1 MWACVGLCSSLA
13 LFPSIPVHA
22 QPVLSSCVHQDE
34 PIRCTQLSLQE
45 AFQHALTDITVEGTL
60 VFSLTIDS
68 SGRLKAVEL
77 LRDLDPPLG
86 DRAIRI
92 FDQLPDWAPIAF
104 QGQVQEATFTLP
116 VTLEPAHPGS
126 GYQVSWGNAQGEGI
140 SRSDLDQLA
149 MEPVLIL
156 DLSGHTLPPAEVVFT
171 YQRGSR
177 TKTWRSPSRL
187 TSSTRKVLKRCRVGG
202 TLTLIAFVQQGTRF
216 QEVMR
221 SWTILP

>member
-1 MWACVGLCSSLA
+1 M
-13 LFPSIPVHA
+13 
-22 QPVLSSCVHQDE
+22 
-34 PIRCTQLSLQE
+34 
-45 AFQHALTDITVEGTL
+45 

-86 DRAIRI
+86 DLAIRI
-92 FDQLPDWAPIAF
+92 FDQLPDWSPVVL
-104 QGQVQEATFTLP
+104 QGQVHEATFTLP

-187 TSSTRKVLKRCRVGG
+187 TSSTRKGLKRCRLGG
-202 TLTLIAFVQQGTRF
+202 TLTLVAFVQQGTRF
-216 QEVMR
+216 LEVSR
-221 SWTILP
+221 SWTLLP